1 MLRKIFVYGS
11 LRTDMF
17 NYEKYLK
24 GEVLESTPAKIKGN
38 LFHIE
43 NKGYPAIFDGDSEII
58 GEVFTFYDFSKSI
71 RTLDGMENFN
81 PESPESSEYLRQS
94 TTASLSNGQTE
105 EVYYYHYNPNASLN
119 SNDQLVPV
127 DSGDWL
133 EYMLQTVE

>member
-1 MLRKIFVYGS
+1 MYGS

-24 GEVLESTPAKIKGN
+24 GKVLESTPAKIKGN

-58 GEVFTFYDFSKSI
+58 GEVFTFHDFSKSI
-71 RTLDGMENFN
+71 QTLDGMENFN
-81 PESPESSEYLRQS
+81 HESPESSEYIRRS
-94 TTASLSNGQTE
+94 TTAFLMNGQTE
-105 EVYYYHYNPNASLN
+105 EVYYYHYNPNARLN
-119 SNDQLVPV
+119 ANDQLVPV

-133 EYMLQTVE
+133 EYMLQMVE

>member
-1 MLRKIFVYGS
+1 M
-11 LRTDMF
+11 
-17 NYEKYLK
+17 
-24 GEVLESTPAKIKGN
+24 KGN

-81 PESPESSEYLRQS
+81 PESPENSEYLHRS

>member
-1 MLRKIFVYGS
+1 MLKKVFVYGS

-24 GEVLESTPAKIKGN
+24 GQVLESIQAKIKGN

-43 NKGYPAIFDGDSEII
+43 NKGYPAIFDGNSEIV
-58 GEVFTFYDFSKSI
+58 GEVFTFKDFSKSI
-71 RTLDGMENFN
+71 QTLDDMENFN
-81 PESPESSEYLRQS
+81 PESPESSEYIRLR
-94 TTASLSNGQTE
+94 TTAYLSNGHTE
-105 EVYYYHYNPNASLN
+105 EVYYYHYNPKASLN
-119 SNDQLVPV
+119 ADDQLVSV

>member
-1 MLRKIFVYGS
+1 MYGS

-43 NKGYPAIFDGDSEII
+43 NKGYPAIFDGESEII
-58 GEVFTFYDFSKSI
+58 GEVFTFHDFSKSI
-71 RTLDGMENFN
+71 QTLDGMENFN
-81 PESPESSEYLRQS
+81 HESPESSEYIRRG
-94 TTASLSNGQTE
+94 TTAILMNGQTE
-105 EVYYYHYNPNASLN
+105 EVYYYHYNPNARLN
-119 SNDQLVPV
+119 ANDQLVPV